1 MKTICDILGVA
12 RSNVQVRARRPIA
25 WRDQRRNRWPRD
37 DAELVTEITHEVAV
51 LPSYGY
57 RRAWAMVNRLRDAE
71 GRARVNLGHLL
82 APIPSQ

>member
-25 WRDQRRNRWPRD
+25 WRDQRRKRRLRD
-37 DAELVTEITHEVAV
+37 DEQLVTEITREVSA

-57 RRAWAMVNRLRDAE
+57 RRAWMVNRQRDAE
-71 GRARVNLGHLL
+71 GRARVNHIL
-82 APIPSQ
+82 